1 MAQVR
6 EGNDGLLLVFRSG
19 EQYIFALGD
28 STKTLPVR
36 LSSAAIGL
44 FKSHGIGADDLARL
58 AARWALSRGLNSVDL
73 ALSSEHFTELY
84 LTVYPD
90 FVDALRQAA

>member
-1 MAQVR
+1 LDGFPPPEFPSVIHKNGITERGITSESVGTVLSEKEYLMAQVR

-36 LSSAAIGL
+36 LASAAIGL
-44 FKSHGIGADDLARL
+44 FRSHGIGADDLARL
-58 AARWALSRGLNSVDL
+58 AA
-73 ALSSEHFTELY
+73 
-84 LTVYPD
+84 
-90 FVDALRQAA
+90 

>member
-1 MAQVR
+1 MRTATM
-6 EGNDGLLLVFRSG
+6 FRSG
-19 EQYIFALGD
+19 EQYIFALNTS
-28 STKTLPVR
+28 STTLPVR

-44 FKSHGIGADDLARL
+44 FKSHGIGADDLASL